1 MSVTKDYID
10 KAQLKRYQAIMLDAK
25 EQNIN
30 EADTVLRL
38 VKMFEDV
45 FGYDA
50 FKEISR
56 EAQLRDKYVDLM
68 IKIDGVPRLLIEVK
82 APTVALRD
90 RQIEQ
95 AQSYASRNNYNWVL
109 LTNGV
114 EWNLYHLTF
123 SEGIEYERAFHLD
136 LSTDD
141 INKCEAT
148 LVVLHR
154 KSLSKGGLDDFWACQ
169 VALSPASISKALF
182 HEDVLN
188 AIRRN
193 VKRETGR
200 SMDIEDLA
208 DSIKRMFS
216 QETRELIGPV
226 KIRSTPKAIKKP
238 AAALGS
244 PPCSQG
250 VPADTPEIALDP
262 EEATDPPAPSG

>member
-1 MSVTKDYID
+1 MGVSKQYID
-10 KAQLKRYQAIMLDAK
+10 KTQLKKYQSVMLGAK
-25 EQNIN
+25 EQNLN

-50 FKEISR
+50 FKEVSR

-68 IKIDGVPRLLIEVK
+68 IKIDNIPRLLIEVK

-123 SEGIEYERAFHLD
+123 SEGIEYERAFHVD

-141 INKCEAT
+141 LNKCCST
-148 LVVLHR
+148 LEVLHR
-154 KSLSKGGLDDFWACQ
+154 RSLGKGGLDDFWECQ

-188 AIRRN
+188 AIKRN
-193 VKRETGR
+193 VKKETGR
-200 SMDIEDLA
+200 AIDIEDLA
-208 DSIKRMFS
+208 DSIKKMFS

-226 KIRSTPKAIKKP
+226 KIRLANKVVKKP
-238 AAALGS
+238 SAAPVATTCVQVA
-244 PPCSQG
+244 P
-250 VPADTPEIALDP
+250 VETPEEESHP
-262 EEATDPPAPSG
+262 EATDPQAPGE